1 MSEPIPEP
9 TPQAEAIRSA
19 RHCIE
24 LAELS
29 LEGPDPA
36 DIRSYLEHARDA
48 INDAL
53 SG

>member
-1 MSEPIPEP
+1 MTEPLPEAN
-9 TPQAEAIRSA
+9 PQAEAMKSA

-29 LEGPDPA
+29 LDGPDPA
-36 DIRSYLEHARDA
+36 DVRAYLEHARDA

-53 SG
+53 SE